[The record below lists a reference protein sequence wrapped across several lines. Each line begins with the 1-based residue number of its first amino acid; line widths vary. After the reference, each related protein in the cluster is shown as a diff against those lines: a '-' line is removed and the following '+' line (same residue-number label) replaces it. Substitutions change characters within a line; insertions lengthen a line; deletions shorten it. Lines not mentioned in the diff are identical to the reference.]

1 MADPERSVSSQSST
15 IREEEVMAADYLD
28 EPPVNEKDPFLVD
41 SFDEGDPTNPMNW
54 SRLRRWYLTALAG
67 VLVLNATFA
76 SAARKLFPKLHP
88 SEFTVIVSL
97 RHRSAAHRTLSY
109 VRRGRDARHITI
121 CGGLCRRPITM
132 GSAFGKLWTTAYFHL
147 AILGLYCATR
157 GALAIAFSNTLQLFQ
172 VGAALSK
179 NKASLLVFRF
189 LGGIFAAAPLTN
201 SGAIL
206 ADIWDAGTRGKALA
220 IFTLMPFAGPTLGPT
235 VAGFIA
241 VSGTD
246 FRWVFWAGVCCI
258 ATIFTLPETYRPV
271 LLARVA
277 KKKRE
282 ETGDTRYYAPI
293 DRIHLTFLERAEN
306 VLGRPFK
313 MLALEPMLLIITIY
327 MSFVY
332 GNLYLLFEA
341 YPIVFTEGHGLNAGL
356 SGLTFLPILVGG
368 AAGVTVSV
376 IYFNPRYE
384 RKAVELA
391 PHSVPP
397 EFRLEMALFAAPL
410 YTVAFF
416 WFGWT
421 SYPSVSLW
429 APLMAGFP
437 MGFAINWIFLS
448 LFNYLIDT
456 YLFMAASALAAST
469 VVRSVFGAAFPLFAT
484 QMYKA
489 LNPRWASSLL
499 GSSKSRANSVV
510 TSDHHLDAFKM
521 PPLALRGVVTKV
533 GLMQK
538 TATVLVSR
546 WAVHPL
552 TGKRMERSKK
562 YLTHDPENK
571 LRKEDIVV
579 IRNCPPVSKLKRFK
593 LETVLQS
600 PEAEREALR
609 AKMQQQQ

>member
-76 SAARKLFPKLHP
+76 SAAPSGIAVQLIEHFHMSEEVGTLAISLFVAGYVVGPLLWQGTFPKNPESLTKT
-88 SEFTVIVSL
+88 SEGVRF
-97 RHRSAAHRTLSY
+97 RKTL
-109 VRRGRDARHITI
+109 DD
-121 CGGLCRRPITM
+121 GLCTFIWPFLVYT
-132 GSAFGKLWTTAYFHL
+132 
-147 AILGLYCATR
+147 
-157 GALAIAFSNTLQLFQ
+157 LFQ

-246 FRWVFWAGVCCI
+246 FRWVFWVLTIFAGVCCI

-271 LLARVA
+271 LLARAA

-306 VLGRPFK
+306 
-313 MLALEPMLLIITIY
+313 PMLLIITIY

-484 QMYKA
+484 QMYEA

-499 GSSKSRANSVV
+499 GFVALAMVPIPFVFIKYGATIRAKSRFA
-510 TSDHHLDAFKM
+510 
-521 PPLALRGVVTKV
+521 P
-533 GLMQK
+533 
-538 TATVLVSR
+538 
-546 WAVHPL
+546 
-552 TGKRMERSKK
+552 
-562 YLTHDPENK
+562 
-571 LRKEDIVV
+571 
-579 IRNCPPVSKLKRFK
+579 
-593 LETVLQS
+593 
-600 PEAEREALR
+600 
-609 AKMQQQQ
+609 